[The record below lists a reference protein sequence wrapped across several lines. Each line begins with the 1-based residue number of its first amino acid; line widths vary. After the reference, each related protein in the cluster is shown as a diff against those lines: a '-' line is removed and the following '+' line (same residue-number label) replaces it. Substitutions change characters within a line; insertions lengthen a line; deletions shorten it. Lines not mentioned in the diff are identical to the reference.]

1 MLKEPSALFSAAARP
16 PGSLA
21 SSDRPAGWLGRSARS
36 GGAPELRRSDCHEL
50 PRCHR
55 RRFCRGLKPT
65 FRVSLSASHSH
76 FPLQAGEPI
85 ATVVLTLLFLPGE
98 KVTLPIFLSLL
109 PIVAGVAVSSMSDAS
124 FQLLG
129 LAMAMGTAACS

>member
-1 MLKEPSALFSAAARP
+1 MLVYTLGFCLTNGAFGAVNA
-16 PGSLA
+16 SLV
-21 SSDRPAGWLGRSARS
+21 DTV
-36 GGAPELRRSDCHEL
+36 
-50 PRCHR
+50 
-55 RRFCRGLKPT
+55 K
-65 FRVSLSASHSH
+65 
-76 FPLQAGEPI
+76 AGEPI

-129 LAMAMGTAACS
+129 LAMAMGTAACSQAAAPCRRATVPPCHRATVAALLRPPGDDLTTLKHSADSRQGTPCRLRRDT